1 MRVISALSD
10 LKLVARVSEELNVT
24 QPAVSKQIAE
34 LEKIVGVPIVTRD
47 RNRLFLTPIGRRLVS
62 HAKQALNQ
70 LDRAAF
76 DLEAMASG
84 ISGSVTVGVVSS
96 VAPTLLPSTISLFK
110 RSTPQASISVKEGHF
125 VELIPEL
132 QGGTLDLLI
141 ARIWQPQEMSDIDQ
155 LRLFEEPVVV
165 VAGRN
170 HQLARK
176 PELEWS
182 EAANFPWILPQANS
196 VARRAVDA
204 LFAENG
210 LAPPDN
216 TIASLS
222 LTLNLALLEAIPA
235 LGLMPQRLAQSHA
248 ARGDIVTLP
257 LDTRGFLSE
266 VRCFWRNEQV
276 ETNHALSFFLK
287 CLQKATEDLETIPF
301 G

>member
-1 MRVISALSD
+1 MSD

-47 RNRLFLTPIGRRLVS
+47 RNRLFLTAIGRRLVD

-76 DLEAMASG
+76 DIEAMASG
-84 ISGSVTVGVVSS
+84 ISGSVTAGVVSS
-96 VAPTLLPSTISLFK
+96 VAPTLLPGTIALFK
-110 RSTPQASISVKEGHF
+110 SSTPQAVISVKEGHF
-125 VELIPEL
+125 VELLPEL
-132 QGGTLDLLI
+132 QRGALDLVV
-141 ARIWQPQEMSDIDQ
+141 ARIWQPRDLQGIDQ
-155 LRLFEEPVVV
+155 LKLFSEPIVV

-170 HQLARK
+170 HQLARQADIAWN
-176 PELEWS
+176 EVVD
-182 EAANFPWILPQANS
+182 FPWIMPQANS

-210 LAPPDN
+210 LAPPAN

-248 ARGDIVTLP
+248 ARGDIVTLS

-266 VRCFWRNEQV
+266 VRCFWKNDRLEA
-276 ETNHALSFFLK
+276 NHALSFFLK
-287 CLQKATEDLETIPF
+287 CLQKTTEDLKTIPF